1 MLPVLY
7 NCQLGSTLSLRSF
20 ARMGSAVS
28 VLAFAKMG
36 SSLSLRSFARLG
48 SALSLFGVSKLGS
61 RMSVFDCMAIGSS
74 LSVRSFVRLGS
85 SLTTASAIAVPNKVE
100 FTPNTY
106 MYYNSGTS
114 QLEWYVGGASAI
126 RVMSMDA
133 SGGELHGTWT
143 VDGGGAVTSDRRL
156 KRDVKPLKR
165 TLREVHETAAQVSD
179 FVPQGV
185 SGGSLLPSS
194 KESAE
199 GGALWTLRQLRPV
212 SYYFKKGSE
221 SKYMRFGFI
230 ADDLESVLPQVVRT
244 TRGREF
250 EDQKGVMYTDLIALL
265 ASAAQ
270 GQQQIVE
277 QQQDRMD
284 KLLADFAT
292 LKTELQTLKQ
302 EDLDVPKIDLR
313 GRKKKGGKGQPKA
326 RATETDI
333 ANATNGTNASNA
345 TNATAW
351 SRPSEPAKSL
361 IDVSI

>member
-1 MLPVLY
+1 
-7 NCQLGSTLSLRSF
+7 
-20 ARMGSAVS
+20 
-28 VLAFAKMG
+28 
-36 SSLSLRSFARLG
+36 
-48 SALSLFGVSKLGS
+48 
-61 RMSVFDCMAIGSS
+61 
-74 LSVRSFVRLGS
+74 
-85 SLTTASAIAVPNKVE
+85 
-100 FTPNTY
+100 
-106 MYYNSGTS
+106 
-114 QLEWYVGGASAI
+114 
-126 RVMSMDA
+126 
-133 SGGELHGTWT
+133 
-143 VDGGGAVTSDRRL
+143 
-156 KRDVKPLKR
+156 
-165 TLREVHETAAQVSD
+165 
-179 FVPQGV
+179 
-185 SGGSLLPSS
+185 
-194 KESAE
+194 
-199 GGALWTLRQLRPV
+199 
-212 SYYFKKGSE
+212 
-221 SKYMRFGFI
+221 MRFGFI

-345 TNATAW
+345 TNVFD
-351 SRPSEPAKSL
+351 SRRTKLPGTVPVPTFFPEQV
-361 IDVSI
+361 VSKRCGHQ

>member
-1 MLPVLY
+1 
-7 NCQLGSTLSLRSF
+7 
-20 ARMGSAVS
+20 
-28 VLAFAKMG
+28 
-36 SSLSLRSFARLG
+36 
-48 SALSLFGVSKLGS
+48 
-61 RMSVFDCMAIGSS
+61 
-74 LSVRSFVRLGS
+74 
-85 SLTTASAIAVPNKVE
+85 
-100 FTPNTY
+100 
-106 MYYNSGTS
+106 MYYNSAST
-114 QLEWYVGGASAI
+114 QLEWYVGGAQTL
-126 RVMSMDA
+126 VLDG
-133 SGGELHGTWT
+133 SGGTLHGTW
-143 VDGGGAVTSDRRL
+143 DIGAGGAVTSDRRL

-165 TLREVHETAAQVSD
+165 TLREVYETSASEVSD
-179 FVPQGV
+179 LSGAHGVPPE
-185 SGGSLLPSS
+185 GGPGTFLPSS

-199 GGALWTLRQLRPV
+199 GGPLWTLRQLRPV

-244 TRGREF
+244 TRGKEF
-250 EDQKGVMYTDLIALL
+250 DDQKGVMYTDLIALL
-265 ASAAQ
+265 TSAAQ

-292 LKTELQTLKQ
+292 LKNELHTLKQ
-302 EDLDVPKIDLR
+302 EDLDVPKVDLR
-313 GRKKKGGKGQPKA
+313 GRKKKGGKGQPKV

-361 IDVSI
+361 TDISI